1 VFGLHK
7 LRELGP
13 DDPAVPDPQTTSI
26 HAVASPASE
35 AGGAVVVSDLGVGRT
50 RAESLRLL
58 PKRAWYRLPE
68 RLRDALWPAVTPT
81 SPAEA
86 VAEAQRERERR
97 ARDDAA
103 IDALAVVS
111 DDDVLRDAATTV
123 QASLDDE
130 RDRRASA
137 ETRLTTVLGMVSIA
151 ASVAFGALTAVFSK
165 GFQGV
170 PTIEAFLAAL
180 LMVYA
185 VLQLVIALLAALR
198 GLVRREYLASLPAD
212 LLRAPAETLNAHLR
226 RQMRLMTIASAQHAE
241 VNSRKVE
248 AMDVAHTALRNFVI
262 AVLCLSV
269 FVAAAMVRP
278 GVESGD
284 RALLAKLRADPSLM
298 EVLRG
303 PEGKPG
309 AQGPPGPRGP
319 PGERGEHGAQGVPG
333 PSGSAAAP
341 RP

>member
-1 VFGLHK
+1 
-7 LRELGP
+7 
-13 DDPAVPDPQTTSI
+13 
-26 HAVASPASE
+26 
-35 AGGAVVVSDLGVGRT
+35 
-50 RAESLRLL
+50 
-58 PKRAWYRLPE
+58 
-68 RLRDALWPAVTPT
+68 
-81 SPAEA
+81 
-86 VAEAQRERERR
+86 
-97 ARDDAA
+97 
-103 IDALAVVS
+103 
-111 DDDVLRDAATTV
+111 
-123 QASLDDE
+123 
-130 RDRRASA
+130 
-137 ETRLTTVLGMVSIA
+137 
-151 ASVAFGALTAVFSK
+151 
-165 GFQGV
+165 
-170 PTIEAFLAAL
+170 
-180 LMVYA
+180 
-185 VLQLVIALLAALR
+185 
-198 GLVRREYLASLPAD
+198 
-212 LLRAPAETLNAHLR
+212 
-226 RQMRLMTIASAQHAE
+226 MTIASAQHAE